1 MEGEIY
7 WCCLSDVSQGFFGLC
22 LLGEDA
28 EEDEVEENP
37 IAVDFQDVQ
46 DAFYVKD
53 PRKALQGF
61 FDREGNVFFFFIKCN
76 FFLLSKVLFCCLFL
90 QGDLRC
96 RVGAKLF
103 CYIVGDIFCFIM
115 FWWRFVVICFGFF
128 SLKLGSSLYI

>member
-1 MEGEIY
+1 M
-7 WCCLSDVSQGFFGLC
+7 SQGFFYFIC

-61 FDREGNVFFFFIKCN
+61 FDREGNIFSFFIECDFIYLAKC
-76 FFLLSKVLFCCLFL
+76 C
-90 QGDLRC
+90 
-96 RVGAKLF
+96 
-103 CYIVGDIFCFIM
+103 
-115 FWWRFVVICFGFF
+115 FVVYFCRGI
-128 SLKLGSSLYI
+128 